1 MAKFYFQE
9 FSFSKWS
16 IWSWSDI
23 DIKSQLTIFQKGF
36 WLYWMSNSIPNRFFS
51 HHLIISATIIQFIE
65 YQSIGSA
72 FAIFDIHHWLKR
84 ILAETCKMS
93 QSKYH
98 SDYFPKLIPSLL
110 GNVKNFQI
118 RENLQKASYF
128 HVLNS
133 KLLILMAYKVQEGG
147 LLKSHQSLTSSNFKN
162 FDIWLKLSRAD
173 LPSQIQSVLP
183 TLLIQLQRFDV
194 LLQYVNTYFK
204 SRFWFS

>member
-1 MAKFYFQE
+1 
-9 FSFSKWS
+9 
-16 IWSWSDI
+16 
-23 DIKSQLTIFQKGF
+23 
-36 WLYWMSNSIPNRFFS
+36 MSNSIPNRFFS

-173 LPSQIQSVLP
+173 LPSQTQSVLP
-183 TLLIQLQRFDV
+183 TLLIKLQKFDV

>member
-1 MAKFYFQE
+1 
-9 FSFSKWS
+9 
-16 IWSWSDI
+16 
-23 DIKSQLTIFQKGF
+23 
-36 WLYWMSNSIPNRFFS
+36 MSNSIPNRFFS

-98 SDYFPKLIPSLL
+98 SDYFPKLIPSLSPW
-110 GNVKNFQI
+110 QC
-118 RENLQKASYF
+118 QKLSNQRKSSKDQLF
-128 HVLNS
+128 SCFEL

-173 LPSQIQSVLP
+173 LPSQTQSVLP
-183 TLLIQLQRFDV
+183 TLLIQLQIFDV
-194 LLQYVNTYFK
+194 LLNMSIHILKVDIWSVK
-204 SRFWFS
+204 KISS